1 MNMAFFALIPPGTP
15 LAAIDP
21 RVSMKTMRADRKW
34 PFPPR
39 QAEGG
44 FTLAELIVLI
54 AVIGILSVMAVPA
67 FLRYYQ
73 AATLK
78 SGAQQFAALV
88 NQARELAIKENGRFC
103 VKMSS
108 PTQMMYTRVDCSG
121 TAWVGP
127 GTDAAGSINLPP
139 GITAA
144 PLTVTANPIF
154 DYVGSAATQSGG
166 FTLTNTQTSATL
178 KVTVAASGRVTIQP

>member
-1 MNMAFFALIPPGTP
+1 
-15 LAAIDP
+15 
-21 RVSMKTMRADRKW
+21 MKTVQENRPAPSRAHQSER
-34 PFPPR
+34 
-39 QAEGG
+39 G
-44 FTLAELIVLI
+44 FTLVELVVII
-54 AVIGILSVMAVPA
+54 AIIGILSVMAVPA

-78 SGAQQFAALV
+78 SGAQQFAALI

-108 PTQMMYTRVDCSG
+108 PTRVVYTKIDCSG
-121 TAWVGP
+121 AAWVGS
-127 GTDAAGSINLPP
+127 GTDAAGNINLPP

>member
-1 MNMAFFALIPPGTP
+1 METTRAARPPSSRTRRP
-15 LAAIDP
+15 
-21 RVSMKTMRADRKW
+21 
-34 PFPPR
+34 
-39 QAEGG
+39 QQG
-44 FTLAELIVLI
+44 FTLAELVILI

-78 SGAQQFAALV
+78 SGAQQFATLI
-88 NQARELAIKENGRFC
+88 NQARELAIKENGKFC

-108 PTQMMYTRVDCSG
+108 PTQMVYTRVNCTG

-127 GTDAAGSINLPP
+127 GTDAAGNINLPP

-144 PLTVTANPIF
+144 VLVANPIF
-154 DYVGSAATQSGG
+154 DYVGSAATQPGG

-178 KVTVAASGRVTIQP
+178 TVSVPASGRVTIQP